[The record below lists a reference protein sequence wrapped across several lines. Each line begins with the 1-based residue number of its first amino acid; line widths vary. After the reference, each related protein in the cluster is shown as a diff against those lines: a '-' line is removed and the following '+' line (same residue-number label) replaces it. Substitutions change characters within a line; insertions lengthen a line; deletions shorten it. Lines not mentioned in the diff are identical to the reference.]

1 MIEAILFDFG
11 QTLVD
16 SSDGFRTAERDA
28 QQKIFAE
35 LEGRSWDEFIDRY
48 RRTRKAKQDQS
59 RFSRLEIW
67 RSLYE
72 SFDLAPDIEHL
83 VSWEREYWQTVNRLT
98 TPFPE
103 TMRVL
108 EELRHDYRLALI
120 SNTQGEVESEGHR
133 LRGFPKLAQCFE
145 VIIVSGENG
154 INAKPDPQPFKL
166 CLEKLGIA
174 PRAAVYVGDDYRIDI
189 SGARDAGIQPV
200 WLKHRAVTRNW
211 PQIDTTVP
219 VITSLDGLLSLS
231 TVLPPDGP
239 VSESSEKRA

>member
-16 SSDGFRTAERDA
+16 SSEGFRTAERSA

-35 LEGRSWDEFIDRY
+35 FSACTWDEFIDRY
-48 RRTRKAKQDQS
+48 RQTRKAMQDQS
-59 RFSRLEIW
+59 RFSRVEIW
-67 RSLYE
+67 RTVYGA
-72 SFDLAPDIEHL
+72 FDQEPDMGRLAT
-83 VSWEREYWQTVNRLT
+83 WEREYWQTVNRLT

-103 TMRVL
+103 TVRVL
-108 EELRHDYRLALI
+108 QALQHDYRLALI

-133 LRGFPKLAQCFE
+133 LQEFPALAQFFE

-154 INAKPDPQPFKL
+154 INAKPDPQPFQL

-189 SGARDAGIQPV
+189 SGARDVGIRPV
-200 WLKHRAVTRNW
+200 WLKHRTVTRNW
-211 PQIDTTVP
+211 PQIDATVP
-219 VITSLDGLLSLS
+219 VITSLDALLSLTTIIQS
-231 TVLPPDGP
+231 DDPASKSLQRGT
-239 VSESSEKRA
+239 

>member
-28 QQKIFAE
+28 QRKILAE
-35 LEGRSWDEFIDRY
+35 LDGCAWDEFIDRY
-48 RRTRKAKQDQS
+48 RRTRKALQDQS
-59 RFSRLEIW
+59 CFSRVQIW
-67 RSLYE
+67 RTVYGDFGE
-72 SFDLAPDIEHL
+72 EPDMGRL
-83 VSWEREYWQTVNRLT
+83 VTWECEYWQTVNRLT

-103 TMRVL
+103 TIRVL
-108 EELRHDYRLALI
+108 EELQHDYRLALV

-133 LRGFPKLAQCFE
+133 LREFPGLAQFFE

-154 INAKPDPQPFKL
+154 IEPKPASQPFRL
-166 CLEKLGIA
+166 CLERLGIV
-174 PRAAVYVGDDYRIDI
+174 PRAAIYVGDDYRIDV
-189 SGARDAGIQPV
+189 SGARGVGIQPV
-200 WLKHRAVTRNW
+200 WLKHRAVARNW

-219 VITSLDGLLSLS
+219 VITSLDALLSLS

-239 VSESSEKRA
+239 MSESSEKRA